1 MIYEGKKKPK
11 LLRKCVYELHHSVFT
26 SGSVTVITVKAVSGM
41 LVLSIEGNIQLD
53 NPIFSVMFVCMMAS
67 VIFQARWVITINH
80 PFLRKV
86 FLCSCFMLTRC
97 AGLWFLKFSVMVVSG
112 FLDFCPKLV
121 NCMTRL
127 WSWASTTSSPLSLLL
142 LLVSCWYFLVCC
154 VDSQLI

>member
-1 MIYEGKKKPK
+1 MCVWASSLCFY
-11 LLRKCVYELHHSVFT
+11 LRLRHSHHSE
-26 SGSVTVITVKAVSGM
+26 GSFRHVGTLHRGQHSAGQPN
-41 LVLSIEGNIQLD
+41 LQRH
-53 NPIFSVMFVCMMAS
+53 VCVHDGIGDLPGQVGDHNKSAL
-67 VIFQARWVITINH
+67 
-80 PFLRKV
+80 LRKV